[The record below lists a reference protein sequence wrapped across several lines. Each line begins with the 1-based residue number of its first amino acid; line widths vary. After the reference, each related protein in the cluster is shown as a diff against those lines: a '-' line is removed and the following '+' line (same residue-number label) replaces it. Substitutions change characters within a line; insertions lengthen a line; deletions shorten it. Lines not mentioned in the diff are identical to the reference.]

1 MEKVILIF
9 LLIIQTS
16 CVFVPNQNTKSQF
29 AEDSITRIEEQIE
42 TENNVSD
49 RQNERIEYGYVVPD
63 IVTKEGRFYCSY
75 KVLSKEA
82 GAYYCVS
89 IYNKEYRISD
99 IMDYGDLNLKVY
111 KKGASTMLLI
121 GLDDLYG
128 SVYFVYLFE
137 KDALIRVGEIN
148 ITQSDD
154 VEKYGAKSIFFKVY
168 RKSNIFVIEDYLDD
182 ILGKT
187 TEFTVKVT

>member
-1 MEKVILIF
+1 MGKVILIF
-9 LLIIQTS
+9 LLLIQTS
-16 CVFVPNQNTKSQF
+16 CVFAPKQNSKSQF
-29 AEDSITRIEEQIE
+29 AEDSITRTEEEQRKN
-42 TENNVSD
+42 ENSVSD
-49 RQNERIEYGYVVPD
+49 RQDELIEYGYVIPD
-63 IVTKEGRFYCSY
+63 TVTAEGSSYHSY

-137 KDALIRVGEIN
+137 DNVLKRLGGIDIE
-148 ITQSDD
+148 QSDD
-154 VEKYGAKSIFFKVY
+154 VERNGAKSISFKVY
-168 RKSNIFVIEDYLDD
+168 RKSNIFIIEDYLDN
-182 ILGKT
+182 IPGKT
-187 TEFTVKVT
+187 IEFAVEK